1 MKILITGSNGFIGS
15 NLIKKLC
22 KTGHNIYGSVRKNSN
37 INSISDQL
45 NSFKLVEYDLN
56 SNSFK
61 KLLNRMD
68 CIFHCVGNSY
78 PMDKLDLFESAKLNI
93 LENIKFY
100 EIIQNNKKKKLIFP
114 SSGGAVYGNITGKY
128 ASENTNIDPISS
140 YAIFKYCNEKII
152 NLCKINNKFDY
163 CILRVSNIY
172 GPKPSTKPS
181 FGLIPSCITKIESD
195 DVIEVFGSLSL
206 KRDYLYIDDFLTLV
220 EQIINKDISGVYN
233 VSLGKSY
240 SIKEVINI
248 IEIILKKQAKI
259 KVQKMPD
266 SIVLNSI
273 IDSKKIQDLTNWAP
287 KIYLEEGIR
296 KIINYD
302 FHKK

>member
-1 MKILITGSNGFIGS
+1 MKILITGCNGFIGS

-45 NSFKLVEYDLN
+45 NSFELVEYDLN

-68 CIFHCVGNSY
+68 YIFHFVGNSY

-163 CILRVSNIY
+163 CILIRIFLV
-172 GPKPSTKPS
+172 
-181 FGLIPSCITKIESD
+181 CIT
-195 DVIEVFGSLSL
+195 LL
-206 KRDYLYIDDFLTLV
+206 
-220 EQIINKDISGVYN
+220 
-233 VSLGKSY
+233 
-240 SIKEVINI
+240 
-248 IEIILKKQAKI
+248 
-259 KVQKMPD
+259 
-266 SIVLNSI
+266 
-273 IDSKKIQDLTNWAP
+273 
-287 KIYLEEGIR
+287 
-296 KIINYD
+296 
-302 FHKK
+302 